1 MGGGSAF
8 VAMNILLKDAEFPSK
23 LSLRPISPDLGDALG
38 KFFLD
43 SFDGA
48 CRHEILS
55 SLDAGVNLADTGLPR
70 VTQSKQGMPDIQPR
84 RPRR

>member
-8 VAMNILLKDAEFPSK
+8 VAMNILLEDAEFPGK
-23 LSLRPISPDLGDALG
+23 LSLGSIPPDLGDALG
-38 KFFLD
+38 KLFLD
-43 SFDGA
+43 SLDGA

-55 SLDAGVNLADTGLPR
+55 SPDAVVNLGDTVLPR
-70 VTQSKQGMPDIQPR
+70 VTQSKQGTPDIQPR